1 MKFQSYQIKWTLIF
15 GALTV
20 AVVLSGCGGGG
31 GGGMTSMM
39 TPTQTPTQTPTDPA
53 PTSIAGAVRNAG
65 DRGLTGAGKA
75 AQSTPKAGSVMQS
88 SNTDTDGVTR
98 DTVSAT
104 AGYDAQGQ
112 FTFSGTYD
120 DGSGG
125 DPEIRIGTAED
136 LVERWQGGQICER
149 CRTKPDGTASHWQA
163 AFLFQEVTNGYLG
176 VFAAS
181 DIEDADD
188 TDYMAGGVWLH
199 VPSSASSV
207 DDVTFGA
214 FADASDP
221 FTSQNVQRLTGTATY
236 QGEAGGIYTAKASRD
251 ATATIGLFDA
261 DVELTANFGNAGDLG
276 TVSGRVFNPIL
287 LDDQLRDTGETSIL
301 QEVSLGEAP
310 ITATEGGFF
319 RGDTSGTDRTG
330 GGYAG
335 KWGGQF
341 AGNTSGDPDAHPTS
355 VGGTFGASRADD
367 LVNFVG
373 SFGAYKQ

>member
-1 MKFQSYQIKWTLIF
+1 MKFQSYQIKWTLLF

-31 GGGMTSMM
+31 GGGMTSMT

-53 PTSIAGAVRNAG
+53 PTSIGGAVRNAG
-65 DRGLTGAGKA
+65 DRGLTGVGKA
-75 AQSTPKAGSVMQS
+75 AQSTPKAGSVIQS
-88 SNTDTDGVTR
+88 SNTDDGGVTR

-125 DPEIRIGTAED
+125 DPEIRIGTAND
-136 LVERWQGGQICER
+136 LVARIPGNEICER
-149 CRTKPDGTASHWQA
+149 CATKPDGTASNWQV
-163 AFLFQEVTNGYLG
+163 AFLFQEVTNGSLA
-176 VFAAS
+176 VAAAS

-221 FTSQNVQRLTGTATY
+221 FTSQNVQRLTGTARY
-236 QGEAGGIYTAKASRD
+236 QGDASGIYTAKASRD
-251 ATATIGLFDA
+251 ASATIGLFDA
-261 DVELTANFGNAGDLG
+261 DVELTANFGGAGDLG
-276 TVSGRVFNPIL
+276 TVSGRVFNPRL
-287 LDDQLRDTGETSIL
+287 DTGETSIL

-310 ITATEGGFF
+310 ITANEGGFF

-373 SFGAYKQ
+373 AFGAYKQ

>member
-1 MKFQSYQIKWTLIF
+1 MTFRSYQIRWTSLF
-15 GALTV
+15 GAITV
-20 AVVLSGCGGGG
+20 VVALSGCGGGG
-31 GGGMTSMM
+31 GGGMTTMM
-39 TPTQTPTQTPTDPA
+39 TPTQTPTETPTDPA
-53 PTSIAGAVRNAG
+53 PTSIGGAVRNAG
-65 DRGLTGAGKA
+65 DRGLTGVGKA

-88 SNTDTDGVTR
+88 SNTDAAGVTR
-98 DTVSAT
+98 DTISAT

-125 DPEIRIGTAED
+125 DPEIRIGTAND
-136 LVERWQGGQICER
+136 LVDRIPGIEICER
-149 CRTKPDGTASHWQA
+149 CPTKPDGTASNWQG
-163 AFLFQEVTNGYLG
+163 AFLFQEVTNGYLA
-176 VFAAS
+176 VFAYS

-188 TDYMAGGVWLH
+188 TDYMAGGLWLH

-221 FTSQNVQRLTGTATY
+221 FTSQNVERLTGTARY
-236 QGEAGGIYTAKASRD
+236 QGDAAGIYTAKASRD
-251 ATATIGLFDA
+251 ASATIGGFNA
-261 DVELTANFGNAGDLG
+261 DVELTASFGSASDLG
-276 TVSGRVFNPIL
+276 TVSGRVFNPRL
-287 LDDQLRDTGETSIL
+287 DTGETSIL

-319 RGDTSGTDRTG
+319 RGATSGTDSTG
-330 GGYAG
+330 GGYSG

-341 AGNTSGDPDAHPTS
+341 AGNTSGDPSAHPTS

-373 SFGAYKQ
+373 AFGAYKQ